1 MPGLLVDNTFDPETQ
16 NSFVHAIDEGVA
28 GGADMSMFIKVIE
41 AEKARSR
48 QREEEDAKAR
58 LQMAQTQNDIL
69 NMQNMMHLDAIGR
82 DNAAKA
88 AREEDD
94 KARQSDLQAFRQEM
108 ESRVQF
114 MLEQFLLSKQD
125 LPSGTNLSTL
135 EPSKIIDKATLDKS
149 IGDLVSSRMTTSN
162 TDPEK
167 QVLLKVLD
175 ALFFRRPVEMLERFK
190 YINVLDNFR
199 DLPRFC
205 VLSTSGAE
213 GPSGPDGTDGRDGM
227 YGGTI
232 KPAPAITYI

>member
-58 LQMAQTQNDIL
+58 VQIAQTQNDIL
-69 NMQNMMHLDAIGR
+69 NMQNMMHLDALAR
-82 DNAAKA
+82 EKAAKA
-88 AREEDD
+88 AQDEND
-94 KARQSDLQAFRQEM
+94 KARQSDMQAMRKEMQSLQWL
-108 ESRVQF
+108 
-114 MLEQFLLSKQD
+114 LEQYLLSKQA

-227 YGGTI
+227 YGGT
-232 KPAPAITYI
+232 APAIAYISYRH